1 METGVILGFGLL
13 ALFYVLVILD
23 VLDRTASALLVAG
36 LVFILNIPLG
46 FSDFEELVNSV
57 NLDTILLLMSM
68 MILVHSLAR
77 TGAFDYLA
85 SRILLRLRES
95 PFTLMAVLTGL
106 TAFVSAFIDN
116 VTTVL
121 LIAPIIIEM
130 SRRAGFDPLPL
141 LMSVVFASNIGGTAT
156 LVGDPPNIIIGS
168 VAKLSFM
175 SFITNLAPI
184 IVVDFLV
191 FLLVVRL
198 MFSGWMEEYRSRA
211 SSAEIAEPRSGD
223 VEWGLLRRV
232 LAVLIVVVVLFFLQD
247 RFHYPPAVPAMIG
260 VALLL
265 VFTGRRVDLAET
277 LVEGVDWTTLVFFIA
292 MFIVIKGVEDLGV
305 IHFIANGIAAMSK
318 DPLVTALLI
327 VWVSAVASA
336 FIDNI
341 PFTMAMVSIIPL
353 VSATLRVAS
362 EPLYW
367 SLSLGAC
374 LGGNG
379 TIIGASANIVVAGIA
394 DKQGYRMTFNRF
406 MKYGFPVMLVT
417 VAVSSVYVALR
428 YYIIG
433 F

>member
-1 METGVILGFGLL
+1 MGTSILLGFGLL
-13 ALFYVLVILD
+13 ALFYILVILD
-23 VLDRTASALLVAG
+23 ILDRTASALLVAG

-46 FSDFEELVNSV
+46 FSDFDELVSSV

-77 TGAFDYLA
+77 TGAFDYMA

-95 PFTLMAVLTGL
+95 PFILMAVLTGL

-121 LIAPIIIEM
+121 LITPIIIEM
-130 SRRAGFDPLPL
+130 ARKAGFNPLPM
-141 LMSVVFASNIGGTAT
+141 LMAVVFASNIGGTAT

-168 VAKLSFM
+168 VAKLSFR
-175 SFITNLAPI
+175 SFIDNLAPI
-184 IVVDFLV
+184 ILVDFFV
-191 FLLVVRL
+191 FLLMARL
-198 MFSGWMEEYRSRA
+198 LFSGWMDEYRSTA
-211 SSAEIAEPRSGD
+211 SSAAIEEPRSGD
-223 VEWGLLRRV
+223 VDWSLLHRV
-232 LAVLIVVVVLFFLQD
+232 MGVLTIVVILFFLQD

-265 VFTGRRVDLAET
+265 AVTGRRVDIAET

-292 MFIVIKGVEDLGV
+292 MFIIIKGVEDLGV
-305 IHFIANGIAAMSK
+305 IHFIANGIASMSG
-318 DPLVTALLI
+318 DPLITALLI
-327 VWVSAVASA
+327 VWVSAIASA

-353 VSATLRVAS
+353 VSSALNVAA

-394 DKQGYRMTFNRF
+394 DRQGFRMSFNRF
-406 MKYGFPVMLVT
+406 MKYGFPVMLAT
-417 VAVSSVYVALR
+417 VAVASIYVALR